1 MTVFRFQAIAADGTL
16 HQDSVE
22 AETEEDAARLLT
34 RRGLKPYR
42 LEHAAARTK
51 STMRERWRVAALE
64 RIFSTL
70 HVLLQAGL
78 TIDAALRTALANE
91 RRKPERDLLEGVS
104 GAMAAGQ
111 PFSAAIS
118 GRVALPVTITAILTA
133 GEASARMTETFAAIT
148 EIYAE
153 RRQRRDNILSALLY
167 PATLLL
173 VMLAALGIVTFVL
186 VPSIQPIF
194 EGAGQPMPMFI
205 GILSAF
211 GDLFSDYDWAFAL
224 IAIVGLASVYAM
236 LRAPSGRRR
245 LAQAALSLPLLGT
258 VLRQRS
264 SATYLKTLSLLLGN
278 GVALGPALE
287 LAADA
292 VPFETDRQALR
303 SLRDA
308 VFAGQSLSGA
318 VEKTGILDAVTLSF
332 FKAGEQSNQ
341 LPDALAR
348 ASALLDAQAKQTS
361 ERFSALLTPA
371 ITIVTGLAVGGIVVS
386 VMDTLLSVND
396 VALR

>member
-1 MTVFRFQAIAADGTL
+1 MTVFRFHAIAADGTL

-22 AETEEDAARLLT
+22 AETEEDAARLLM

-42 LEHAAARTK
+42 LEQAAARTK
-51 STMRERWRVAALE
+51 SAMRERWRAAALE

-91 RRKPERDLLEGVS
+91 RRKPERDLLEGIS

-118 GRVALPVTITAILTA
+118 GRVALPATITAILTA

-153 RRQRRDNILSALLY
+153 RRQRRDDILSALLY

-205 GILSAF
+205 GILSTLGA
-211 GDLFSDYDWAFAL
+211 LFADYDWAFAL
-224 IAIVGLASVYAM
+224 IAIIGLAAVYAM
-236 LRAPSGRRR
+236 VRVPSGRRR
-245 LAQAALSLPLLGT
+245 LSQATLSLPLLGT

-264 SATYLKTLSLLLGN
+264 SATYLKTLALLLGN

-287 LAADA
+287 LSADA

-318 VEKTGILDAVTLSF
+318 VEKTGVLDAVTLSF

-341 LPDALAR
+341 LPDALTR

-371 ITIVTGLAVGGIVVS
+371 VTIVTGLAVGGIVVS

-396 VALR
+396 VAMR

>member
-22 AETEEDAARLLT
+22 AETEEDAARLLV

-42 LEHAAARTK
+42 LEHAAAPTK
-51 STMRERWRVAALE
+51 SAMRARWRAAALE

-111 PFSAAIS
+111 PFSAALS
-118 GRVALPVTITAILTA
+118 GRVTLPATITAILTA

-153 RRQRRDNILSALLY
+153 RRQRRDDILSALLY

-173 VMLAALGIVTFVL
+173 VMCAALGIVTFVL
-186 VPSIQPIF
+186 VPAIQPIF

-205 GILSAF
+205 GILSTLGA
-211 GDLFSDYDWAFAL
+211 LFADYDWAFAL

-245 LAQAALSLPLLGT
+245 LSQAALSLPLLGT

-264 SATYLKTLSLLLGN
+264 SATYLKTLALLLGN

-318 VEKTGILDAVTLSF
+318 VEKTGVLDPVTLSF

-361 ERFSALLTPA
+361 ERFAALLTPA
-371 ITIVTGLAVGGIVVS
+371 VTIVTGLAVGGIVVS